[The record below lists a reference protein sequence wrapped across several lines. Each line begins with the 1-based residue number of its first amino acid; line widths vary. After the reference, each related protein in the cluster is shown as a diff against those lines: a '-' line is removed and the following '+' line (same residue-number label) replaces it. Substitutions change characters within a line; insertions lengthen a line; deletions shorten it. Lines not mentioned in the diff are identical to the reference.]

1 MVFPL
6 QIMLP
11 LRSYL
16 VCGRSPARFLRLISQ
31 GVSPCPVRRIVLTT
45 EYSVV
50 YQKARCAFLSGC
62 CFQGLGQTRDHVH
75 VPAAGAGHDQPA
87 GCLGHASF
95 RPFQIGDLLVVRH
108 QQKRLPA
115 PEAADV
121 FEVQRRPVRLL
132 RLEKLEF
139 DHISVSSVLR
149 SRARQ
154 RPGSAARGGKC
165 PRTSGFPGGGNSA
178 AVPCHRRG
186 A

>member
-16 VCGRSPARFLRLISQ
+16 ACGRSPVRFLRLISQ
-31 GVSPCPVRRIVLTT
+31 GLSPCPVRKIVLTT

-62 CFQGLGQTRDHVH
+62 CFQGLGQARDHVH
-75 VPAAGAGHDQPA
+75 IPAAGAGHDQPA
-87 GCLGHASF
+87 GCLGHARF
-95 RPFQIGDLLVVRH
+95 RPLQIGDLLVVRH

-139 DHISVSSVLR
+139 DHNSLVTLCNPKGSQKVRPRNLHTCHSKSRLPKAGLLFCIHRPLR
-149 SRARQ
+149 
-154 RPGSAARGGKC
+154 
-165 PRTSGFPGGGNSA
+165 
-178 AVPCHRRG
+178 
-186 A
+186 